1 MINYLDVQIYKPD
14 DLTKVY
20 KVFNGIVDAMRNVK
34 HTNNTHIKIAVKH
47 KKVYMGYRWFF
58 IDKDCA
64 KPNKAQKI
72 GKTCGN
78 GNRLYDYIVMLNKDK
93 TQIIKLFSTQR
104 EAADD
109 ISRLESA
116 LSNAVKNHKML
127 DDKYWMLWSNIDEEL
142 QIKYLENNALPPRY
156 KNNSSYTINKI
167 NPITNKIILTY
178 ASLSDA
184 CRDEQISAILKK
196 KCSIDDSI
204 YKNYKWKIIK

>member
-1 MINYLDVQIYKPD
+1 
-14 DLTKVY
+14 
-20 KVFNGIVDAMRNVK
+20 
-34 HTNNTHIKIAVKH
+34 
-47 KKVYMGYRWFF
+47 
-58 IDKDCA
+58 
-64 KPNKAQKI
+64 
-72 GKTCGN
+72 
-78 GNRLYDYIVMLNKDK
+78 MLNKDK

-184 CRDEQISAILKK
+184 C
-196 KCSIDDSI
+196 
-204 YKNYKWKIIK
+204 